1 MLKSEVGTCLL
12 NRTQMFATICRATKV
27 RRITAMK
34 RSRTLYWRSPEA
46 PSGFASRRIDECIF
60 MIVPSMPYETTETV
74 SPKADVTKLFQ
85 GAESASSSEAES
97 QMACALHVAL
107 IPFHDR

>member
-1 MLKSEVGTCLL
+1 
-12 NRTQMFATICRATKV
+12 
-27 RRITAMK
+27 
-34 RSRTLYWRSPEA
+34 
-46 PSGFASRRIDECIF
+46 